1 MKRFIVFAYDT
12 YERPGGWQ
20 DIFGL
25 ASELPEAEMLVSAAK
40 DSSDVDQIEIYD
52 IHKETLVTSW
62 TKGIDRQWREFE
74 PE

>member
-1 MKRFIVFAYDT
+1 MKRFIVFAYET
-12 YERPGGWQ
+12 YERPAGAR

-40 DSSDVDQIEIYD
+40 DTSNVDQIEIYD
-52 IHKETLVTSW
+52 IHKEALVTEW
-62 TKGIDRQWREFE
+62 TKGIDQKWREFE